1 MKMLIKRVGKSVV
14 LTKNKNALLKFIWVG
29 FSVLVLIVSL
39 YYFEIKRSQDAEIL
53 LIYSM
58 LVLTFPLGLL
68 VSLVLTGFLLV
79 TDMTQGIS
87 VFFLLLNG
95 CFFYF
100 WLGAVVCF
108 DSTNNQFCECQK
120 KLSRNHKGDRHLLM
134 IG

>member
-1 MKMLIKRVGKSVV
+1 MMKMLIKRVGKSVV

-87 VFFLLLNG
+87 VFFS
-95 CFFYF
+95 C
-100 WLGAVVCF
+100 C
-108 DSTNNQFCECQK
+108 
-120 KLSRNHKGDRHLLM
+120 
-134 IG
+134 